1 MIKKLQ
7 RKFIIITMSSLLLV
21 MVLIVIS
28 INGINIYQMFNNING
43 TLQILCD
50 NEGHFPS
57 SKKKTSFTENPNNLE
72 KPPKPEADSNRK
84 YGFKINEE
92 TPFRTR
98 YFTVTVDENGNA
110 VSYNIDHIKAVSSD
124 DATSY
129 GETIFSKEKKTGFV
143 GIYKYKIVKQSDSSN
158 YMIIFLDCREQID
171 NAETL
176 LLITLVVALGTLLL
190 VFILVS
196 VFSKKAIKPIIEST
210 DKQKQFITDAGH
222 EIKTPIA
229 IISANA
235 DVLELMYGSNEWITS
250 VRNQTTRLD
259 KLVKN
264 MLMLSKMDEGN
275 IQLVFNTFDI
285 SKTVSE
291 TAGAFA
297 AMADMQ
303 NKEFIMDIKPALKY
317 HGDESSIQQL
327 ISTLADNAI
336 KYSNDGGMIKIS
348 LAQTK
353 KGIKLEFYNTTDAID
368 TDNLDKLFDRF
379 YRSDSSRSRETGG
392 YGIGLAIAK
401 SIVEAHHGKIT
412 INSND
417 GKSISFTILLKT
429 SY

>member
-7 RKFIIITMSSLLLV
+7 RKFILITMSSLLLV

-28 INGINIYQMFNNING
+28 INGINVYQMFKNING
-43 TLQILCD
+43 TLQILSD
-50 NEGHFPS
+50 NEGHFPES
-57 SKKKTSFTENPNNLE
+57 MKKMDFPEKPENLE
-72 KPPKPEADSNRK
+72 KPENPAELDNNMN
-84 YGFKINEE
+84 YGFKVNEE

-98 YFTVTVDENGNA
+98 YFTVTVDEDGTA
-110 VSYNIDHIKAVSSD
+110 VSYNIDHIKAVSAD

-129 GETIFSKEKKTGFV
+129 GESIYNTKKETGFI
-143 GIYKYKIVKQSDSSN
+143 GIYKYQIVKQSDSSE
-158 YMIIFLDCREQID
+158 YLIIFLDCGEQID

-176 LLITLVVALGTLLL
+176 LLITLIVAVGTLLL

-210 DKQKQFITDAGH
+210 EKQKQFITDAGH

-235 DVLELMYGSNEWITS
+235 DVLELMHGSNEWITS

-285 SKTVSE
+285 SSTVAE
-291 TAGAFA
+291 TAGSFA
-297 AMADMQ
+297 TMADMQ
-303 NKEFIMDIKPALKY
+303 NKDFIIDINPGLKL

-336 KYSNDGGMIKIS
+336 KYSNDGGTIKIS
-348 LAQTK
+348 LSQTK
-353 KGIKLEFYNTTDAID
+353 KGIKLEVYNTTDSID
-368 TDNLDKLFDRF
+368 MNNLDKLFDRF

-392 YGIGLAIAK
+392 YGIGLSIAK
-401 SIVEAHHGKIT
+401 SIVEAHQGKIT
-412 INSND
+412 VHSDD
-417 GKSISFTILLKT
+417 GKSISFTVIL
-429 SY
+429 

>member
-21 MVLIVIS
+21 MLLIVIS
-28 INGINIYQMFNNING
+28 INGINVYQMFKNING

-57 SKKKTSFTENPNNLE
+57 MKKMDFPENPDNLE
-72 KPPKPEADSNRK
+72 KPENPAELDNNMN
-84 YGFKINEE
+84 YGFKMNEE

-98 YFTVTVDENGNA
+98 YFTVTVDEDGTA
-110 VSYNIDHIKAVSSD
+110 VSYNIDHIKAVSAD

-129 GETIFSKEKKTGFV
+129 GESIFRTEKETGFV
-143 GIYKYKIVKQSDSSN
+143 GIYKYKIVKQSDSSE
-158 YMIIFLDCREQID
+158 YLIIFLDCGEQID

-176 LLITLVVALGTLLL
+176 LLITLIVSVGTLLL
-190 VFILVS
+190 VFIMVS

-210 DKQKQFITDAGH
+210 EKQKQFITDAGH

-235 DVLELMYGSNEWITS
+235 DVLELMHGSNEWITS

-275 IQLVFNTFDI
+275 IQLVFGTFDI
-285 SKTVSE
+285 SKTVTE
-291 TAGAFA
+291 TAGSFA
-297 AMADMQ
+297 TMADMQ
-303 NKEFIMDIKPALKY
+303 NKEFIMDINPGLKL

-348 LAQTK
+348 LSQAK
-353 KGIKLEFYNTTDAID
+353 KGIKLEVYNTTDSID
-368 TDNLDKLFDRF
+368 TNNLDKLFDRF

-392 YGIGLAIAK
+392 YGIGLSIAK
-401 SIVEAHHGKIT
+401 SIVDAHHGKIT
-412 INSND
+412 VNSTD
-417 GKSISFTILLKT
+417 GKSIRFTVIL
-429 SY
+429 